1 MSSLVQSPQFDA
13 LVIQSNIFH
22 GPLSLSSHVTGSV
35 LTTHILFYL
44 MQTVS
49 SIFSHMKTN
58 RLYGVLSQHLKSFK
72 LHGRR
77 SVPYRIIACIR
88 LLLTVHFKSWISI
101 IPSLMR
107 SMSMFLLLVSFIP
120 SPFSCNYAN

>member
-1 MSSLVQSPQFDA
+1 MSSLVQSPQSDA
-13 LVIQSNIFH
+13 LAIWSNIFH
-22 GPLSLSSHVTGSV
+22 GPLLLLSHVTGSM
-35 LTTHILFYL
+35 LMTHIPYYL

-58 RLYGVLSQHLKSFK
+58 HLFGVLSQHLKNFE

-77 SVPYRIIACIR
+77 SVPYQIITCIG
-88 LLLTVHFKSWISI
+88 LLLAVHFRSWVST

-107 SMSMFLLLVSFIP
+107 RMFMFLLLVSFM
-120 SPFSCNYAN
+120 